1 MIGCISPCSSSADH
15 SLNTL
20 RYADRLKSKKNKQD
34 EDIEEKLNKSFE
46 DNLI

>member
-1 MIGCISPCSSSADH
+1 MVA
-15 SLNTL
+15 N
-20 RYADRLKSKKNKQD
+20 LKSKKNRQD